1 MGELVFGW
9 SWPLRAASFILCEM
23 AATRP
28 NLNDFRVQRF
38 LDWLLTPTA
47 DRNPP
52 LQKDLCEE
60 LGFQHNMLSQW
71 KNDPDFLAEWER
83 LYRKTIGSPEK
94 AGAVMSA
101 LYETA
106 TDRTDPRQ
114 VPAARAYL
122 EAIDAIKPKRLDVTV
137 TKGAAKDL
145 TDEELMAMLAER
157 AEAELAN
164 RADG

>member
-1 MGELVFGW
+1 
-9 SWPLRAASFILCEM
+9 M
-23 AATRP
+23 AATRA
-28 NLNDFRVQRF
+28 NLNDFRVLRV
-38 LDWLLTPTA
+38 LEWLLTPLAERVPPHQSELA
-47 DRNPP
+47 D
-52 LQKDLCEE
+52 E
-60 LGFQHNMLSQW
+60 LGISRNLIAQW

-94 AGAVMSA
+94 AQAVLTA
-101 LYETA
+101 LFDTA

-122 EAIDAIKPKRLDVTV
+122 EALDVIKPKRLDVTV

-157 AEAELAN
+157 AEQELAQ